1 MSGAFDALP
10 RDYKDLLRLLKK
22 HDAAFMV
29 VGGWAM
35 AAHGHPR
42 STKDLD
48 IFVDATPDNA
58 RRVYRALAE
67 FGAPLRDVVEA
78 DFAEPGVIFQIGVGF
93 RIDIATVIDGVSF
106 ADIVAERIDVEMD
119 GLLIPVIGRDALRRN
134 KQAADRDQDRADVEQ
149 LQKLEAES
157 GLKPKAP

>member
-1 MSGAFDALP
+1 MSGAFDGLP
-10 RDYKDLLRLLKK
+10 RDYKDLLRLLKQ

-58 RRVYRALAE
+58 RRVYRALAA

-119 GLLIPVIGRDALRRN
+119 GLLIPVIGRDALKRN
-134 KQAADRDQDRADVEQ
+134 KQAADRDQDRADVQQ
-149 LQKLEAES
+149 LEKLDAES
-157 GLKPKAP
+157 GLKPKTR